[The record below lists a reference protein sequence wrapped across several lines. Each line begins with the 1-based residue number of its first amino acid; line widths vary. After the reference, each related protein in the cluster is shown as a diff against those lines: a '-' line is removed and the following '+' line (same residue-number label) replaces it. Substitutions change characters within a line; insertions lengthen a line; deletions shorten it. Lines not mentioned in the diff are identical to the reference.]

1 MTSSA
6 AKKDAL
12 NQITRQ
18 CENWEKDKDL
28 FIKANEAQS
37 ELLALNLLTVL
48 GIAQEKI
55 FPQYKC
61 SRTSKVD
68 LAARFKAL
76 EGSSK
81 FSKPDIIIEIK
92 KPSVIFAQGEK
103 RYALTVSQLQTYLAA
118 EKCKSV
124 KYGIIFNGCQ
134 VQLFRKHGMLSYP
147 ISSVLSLDKKNI
159 NGTISYLKKS
169 IKQDEEIRGSIITVW
184 NNKGGVGKTTI
195 AQGLAILL
203 SEKIIYGKKEKNR
216 ILLIDYDHN
225 QGDLTANCKMERSD
239 GETKRLLE
247 DEILGKLSKESIINS
262 LPTFTN
268 IPERGTR
275 PRFPFEIKILK
286 ADSKLSEEGADYI
299 KNFAAE
305 DRLPLRELC
314 LQLSELFDYIII
326 DAPPNYEQSIFSK
339 EAVSAADCILPIAL
353 FQNNNSIR
361 NYAKAVID
369 HIKPA
374 QEKRND
380 GGPFSLGIW
389 FNRWRTTWTPIP
401 TSDSVKRQIENTEKE
416 EDQIELKRIF
426 YKPNTHLLRKL
437 DENADIA
444 RSIMDAK
451 GLPGVV
457 RYLKARNAFDSLIK
471 EFSD

>member
-1 MTSSA
+1 
-6 AKKDAL
+6 
-12 NQITRQ
+12 
-18 CENWEKDKDL
+18 
-28 FIKANEAQS
+28 
-37 ELLALNLLTVL
+37 
-48 GIAQEKI
+48 
-55 FPQYKC
+55 
-61 SRTSKVD
+61 
-68 LAARFKAL
+68 
-76 EGSSK
+76 
-81 FSKPDIIIEIK
+81 
-92 KPSVIFAQGEK
+92 
-103 RYALTVSQLQTYLAA
+103 
-118 EKCKSV
+118 
-124 KYGIIFNGCQ
+124 
-134 VQLFRKHGMLSYP
+134 MLSYP

-247 DEILGKLSKESIINS
+247 DEFLGKLSKESIINS

-361 NYAKAVID
+361 NYAKAVIE

-457 RYLKARNAFDSLIK
+457 RYLKARNAFNSLVK
-471 EFSD
+471 DFSD

>member
-1 MTSSA
+1 M
-6 AKKDAL
+6 
-12 NQITRQ
+12 
-18 CENWEKDKDL
+18 
-28 FIKANEAQS
+28 ANEPATG
-37 ELLALNLLTVL
+37 LL
-48 GIAQEKI
+48 
-55 FPQYKC
+55 
-61 SRTSKVD
+61 
-68 LAARFKAL
+68 
-76 EGSSK
+76 
-81 FSKPDIIIEIK
+81 
-92 KPSVIFAQGEK
+92 IFAQGEK

-247 DEILGKLSKESIINS
+247 DEFLGKLSKESIINS

-286 ADSKLSEEGADYI
+286 ADSKLSEEGPDYI

-457 RYLKARNAFDSLIK
+457 RYLKARNAFDSLVK

>member
-18 CENWEKDKDL
+18 CESWEKDKDL

-247 DEILGKLSKESIINS
+247 DEFLGKLSKESIINS

-401 TSDSVKRQIENTEKE
+401 TSDSVKRQIENTDKE
-416 EDQIELKRIF
+416 GDQIELKRIF
-426 YKPNTHLLRKL
+426 YKPNTRLLRKI
-437 DENADIA
+437 DETADIA
-444 RSIMDAK
+444 RSIMDNK

-457 RYLKARNAFDSLIK
+457 RYLKARNAFDSLVK

>member
-457 RYLKARNAFDSLIK
+457 RYLKARNAFDSLVK

>member
-48 GIAQEKI
+48 GIPQEKI

-76 EGSSK
+76 DGSSK
-81 FSKPDIIIEIK
+81 FSKPDLIIEIK
-92 KPSVIFAQGEK
+92 KPSVIFAEGEK
-103 RYALTVSQLQTYLAA
+103 RYALTVSQLQNYLAA

-147 ISSVLSLDKKNI
+147 ISSVLSLDKKHI
-159 NGTISYLKKS
+159 NGTISYLEKN
-169 IKQDEEIRGSIITVW
+169 IKQNEEIRGSIITVW

-195 AQGLAILL
+195 AQGLSILL
-203 SEKIIYGKKEKNR
+203 SEKIVYGRKEKNR

-247 DEILGKLSKESIINS
+247 DEFLGKLSKEKIINS

-275 PRFPFEIKILK
+275 PRFPFEMKILR
-286 ADSKLSEEGADYI
+286 ADSKLSEEGPDYI

-305 DRLPLRELC
+305 DRLPLRNLC
-314 LQLSELFDYIII
+314 LQLSESFDYIFI

-401 TSDSVKRQIENTEKE
+401 TSDSVKRQIENTDKE
-416 EDQIELKRIF
+416 GDQIELKRIF
-426 YKPNTHLLRKL
+426 YKPNTRLLRKI
-437 DENADIA
+437 DETADIA
-444 RSIMDAK
+444 RSIMDNK

-457 RYLKARNAFDSLIK
+457 RYLKARNAFDSLVK

>member
-1 MTSSA
+1 MTSSTA
-6 AKKDAL
+6 QKDAL

-28 FIKANEAQS
+28 FIKANQAQS

-48 GIAQEKI
+48 GIGQEKI

-76 EGSSK
+76 EGSST
-81 FSKPDIIIEIK
+81 FSKPDLIIEIK
-92 KPSVIFAQGEK
+92 KPSVIFGEGEK
-103 RYALTVSQLQTYLAA
+103 RYAQTVSQLQAYLAA

-203 SEKIIYGKKEKNR
+203 SEKIIYEKKEKNR

-305 DRLPLRELC
+305 DRLPLRKLC

-361 NYAKAVID
+361 NYAKAVIE

-457 RYLKARNAFDSLIK
+457 RYLKARNAFNSLVK

>member
-1 MTSSA
+1 MTSSTA
-6 AKKDAL
+6 QKDAL
-12 NQITRQ
+12 NQIIRQ

-81 FSKPDIIIEIK
+81 FSKPDLIIEIK

-247 DEILGKLSKESIINS
+247 DEFLGKLSKESIINS

-286 ADSKLSEEGADYI
+286 ADSKLSEEGPDYI

-305 DRLPLRELC
+305 DRLPLRKLC

-457 RYLKARNAFDSLIK
+457 RYLKARNAFDSLVK

>member
-6 AKKDAL
+6 AKKEAL

-18 CENWEKDKDL
+18 CESWEKDKDL

-247 DEILGKLSKESIINS
+247 DKILGKLSKESIINS

-286 ADSKLSEEGADYI
+286 ADSKLSEEGPDYI

-457 RYLKARNAFDSLIK
+457 RYLKARNAFDSLVK

>member
-1 MTSSA
+1 MTSSTA
-6 AKKDAL
+6 QKDAL

-81 FSKPDIIIEIK
+81 FSKPDLIIEIK

-247 DEILGKLSKESIINS
+247 DEFLGKLSKESIINS

-286 ADSKLSEEGADYI
+286 ADSKLSEEGPDYI

-305 DRLPLRELC
+305 DRLPLRKLC
-314 LQLSELFDYIII
+314 LLLSELFDYIII

-369 HIKPA
+369 HLKPA

-457 RYLKARNAFDSLIK
+457 RYLKARNAFDSLVK

>member
-1 MTSSA
+1 MTSST

-48 GIAQEKI
+48 GIGQEKI

-81 FSKPDIIIEIK
+81 FSKPDLIIEIK
-92 KPSVIFAQGEK
+92 KPSVIFAEGEK
-103 RYALTVSQLQTYLAA
+103 RYAQTVSQLQAYLAA

-147 ISSVLSLDKKNI
+147 ISSILSLDKRNI
-159 NGTISYLKKS
+159 NGTISYLEKNIKK
-169 IKQDEEIRGSIITVW
+169 DEEIRGSIITVW

-195 AQGLAILL
+195 AQALAVLL
-203 SEKIIYGKKEKNR
+203 SDKILYGKKEKNR

-247 DEILGKLSKESIINS
+247 DEFLGKLSKESIINS

-286 ADSKLSEEGADYI
+286 ADSKLSEEGPDYI

-305 DRLPLRELC
+305 DRLPLRKLC
-314 LQLSELFDYIII
+314 LQLSELFDYIFI

-361 NYAKAVID
+361 NYAKAVIE
-369 HIKPA
+369 HLKPA
-374 QEKRND
+374 QGSRDD

-389 FNRWRTTWTPIP
+389 FNRWRTTWTASP
-401 TSDSVKRQIENTEKE
+401 TEKSVERQIENTDQE
-416 EDQIELKRIF
+416 EDQMELKRIF
-426 YKPNTHLLRKL
+426 YKPNTSQLRKI

-457 RYLKARNAFDSLIK
+457 RYLKARNAFNSLVK

>member
-1 MTSSA
+1 
-6 AKKDAL
+6 
-12 NQITRQ
+12 
-18 CENWEKDKDL
+18 
-28 FIKANEAQS
+28 
-37 ELLALNLLTVL
+37 L

-81 FSKPDIIIEIK
+81 FSKPDLIIEIK

-169 IKQDEEIRGSIITVW
+169 IKQNEEIRGSIITVW

-305 DRLPLRELC
+305 DRLPLRKLC

-457 RYLKARNAFDSLIK
+457 RYLKARNAFDSLVK